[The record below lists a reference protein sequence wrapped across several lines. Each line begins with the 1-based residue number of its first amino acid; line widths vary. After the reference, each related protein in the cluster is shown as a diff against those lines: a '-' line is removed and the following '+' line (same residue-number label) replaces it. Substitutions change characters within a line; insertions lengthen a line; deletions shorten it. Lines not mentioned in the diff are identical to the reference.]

1 MSGWQTILVEPAKA
15 VLSQIGQFVI
25 NVVGVVIILIAGWL
39 ISKGIKTLVTRVLKT
54 LKSDQLSESIGL
66 ENLLE
71 KGGIASSFSE
81 LMGAICYW
89 LALLVTIVVA
99 INAVGLT
106 VAATMLNNVV
116 LYIPNVLA
124 AIFILVLGMFIATF
138 LKNLVQAA
146 AINAGL
152 SQAKLL
158 AKTAEAVVM
167 VFAIIIA
174 LEQLNIGA
182 KIIELA
188 ISIVLGA
195 IALAV
200 AIAFGLGC
208 KDIAGKAIS
217 DLIQK
222 LKK

>member
-1 MSGWQTILVEPAKA
+1 V
-15 VLSQIGQFVI
+15 V
-25 NVVGVVIILIAGWL
+25 NVVGVIVILIAGWL

-158 AKTAEAVVM
+158 AKTAEVVVM

>member
-1 MSGWQTILVEPAKA
+1 MSGWQVILVEPAKA
-15 VLSQIGQFVI
+15 VLSQISQFVV
-25 NVVGVVIILIAGWL
+25 NVVGVIVILIAGWL

-158 AKTAEAVVM
+158 AKTAEVVVM

>member
-1 MSGWQTILVEPAKA
+1 
-15 VLSQIGQFVI
+15 
-25 NVVGVVIILIAGWL
+25 
-39 ISKGIKTLVTRVLKT
+39 VTRVLKT

-158 AKTAEAVVM
+158 AKTAEVVVM